1 MKLSRKAVT
10 LLRKVKRH
18 ILAEPKRI
26 AMRVWRIEKRGIA
39 NRSVL
44 KIPSCGTVACIGGW
58 VEVLSKTT
66 KEAWDILGLAGAQQ
80 AELFFDYK
88 LQRAPRQQTP
98 AHARAVADHIDRFIE
113 KYT

>member
-1 MKLSRKAVT
+1 MKLSREAVT

-26 AMRVWRIEKRGIA
+26 AMRVWRTDKPAYIRPYK
-39 NRSVL
+39 L
-44 KIPSCGTVACIGGW
+44 KVPPCGTVACIGGW

-66 KEAWDILGLAGAQQ
+66 KEAWDILGLADAQQ
-80 AELFFDYK
+80 AELFFDYE